1 MFKSLLYTS
10 GFLPI
15 LPLILIIL
23 NKDDI
28 HIHSHINK
36 ACKTYILLFIIFI
49 LLYLMVSSS
58 YFNNNIAV
66 VITIIN
72 IIILKIII
80 IKK

>member
-15 LPLILIIL
+15 IPLILIIL
-23 NKDDI
+23 NKDD
-28 HIHSHINK
+28 IHSHINK

-49 LLYLMVSSS
+49 LLYFMVSSS
-58 YFNNNIAV
+58 YFNNNIAI

-72 IIILKIII
+72 ILILKIII